1 MIRQFFSSFLFVLI
15 LFCSCNSKTTDKWEI
30 AKNDS
35 INKYL
40 EIAGNDTID
49 LKIRNSYND
58 KAFSLLDLK
67 KNDTLTRYYLSLIS
81 YNYMRTKKEGA
92 FINTIKIYYKK
103 SNYSNDSINLARYY
117 RIKAGYFNSNKKY
130 DSAFSNILK
139 SEKCYK
145 LLKDRKNLALIHMY
159 KNYLQYKVDDFL
171 GAELSASLSYNYYKK
186 TNNYIR
192 ITDCLISLGN
202 IYNNLK
208 EFDKSIF
215 FHKKAYN
222 IIISNKVPQK
232 KGTSNSAMCLNN
244 IGNAFRQKRQYRIA
258 IKYFDL
264 ALKEKKLILID
275 PESYALL
282 LNNMGYCQMQL
293 NDFSNL
299 PNFFERSA
307 KIFDSLCIRN
317 ECSVSNIYL
326 SNFYLKVNDID
337 NVKEYVNKSLK
348 IAELSDSP
356 YYYLN
361 ALKNASLMDSNSNSK
376 YIEDYH
382 IKNDSLQLAERKTR
396 NQYYKI
402 QLETNEIKEEKET
415 AIKQKWGVVWVSIL
429 IILFITLL
437 LIITKQRQKQKELQF
452 HQSQQKS
459 NEEIYDLMLTQK
471 SKEELIRSTEKTR
484 IAMEL
489 HDGVMNRLTST
500 RLNLNTLNFKKDAA
514 TIAKCLTYIEGIYDI
529 EQEIRNIAHNL
540 NTDVFKE
547 NSSFIALLE
556 NFIMGYKSS
565 TGLKCVFEYDD
576 AIDWNLVSSGIK
588 MNLYRIIQE
597 ACHNVD
603 KHADARN
610 IRIDLIL
617 CDSNI
622 CMSISDDGIGFNV
635 KTNND
640 GIGLTNIR
648 KRVESLSGELNIKS
662 KKRNTSINI
671 TIPFTARS

>member
-15 LFCSCNSKTTDKWEI
+15 LFCSCNSKTTDKWKI

-81 YNYMRTKKEGA
+81 YNYMRTKKTKEY
-92 FINTIKIYYKK
+92 IKVSKLHFKK
-103 SNYSNDSINLARYY
+103 SKQISDTLNLARYY
-117 RIKAGYFNSNKKY
+117 RFKAANFANNFVSDSSFYYYIFAEKLYKKTDDKLGLAIVHINKSDIQFQMNDY
-130 DSAFSNILK
+130 
-139 SEKCYK
+139 
-145 LLKDRKNLALIHMY
+145 
-159 KNYLQYKVDDFL
+159 L
-171 GAELSASLSYNYYKK
+171 GAELSALNSYYYFKK
-186 TNNYIR
+186 TNNIQRLPDILNLLGLIYIE
-192 ITDCLISLGN
+192 LEEFEKSFEYFNKLSN
-202 IYNNLK
+202 IIKNNDIVGEDNINGVFLSNIGFLYQRQK
-208 EFDKSIF
+208 KY
-215 FHKKAYN
+215 KKAIIQYSETLSKIKKIHN
-222 IIISNKVPQK
+222 FKSLYSNTLDNLVSCKLQIRDYINMEKLLFESLKIRNEIGEPSAIIISLFHVSEYYHLTGDKTLAEKYAKDALDMALKTK
-232 KGTSNSAMCLNN
+232 KAMDYL
-244 IGNAFRQKRQYRIA
+244 
-258 IKYFDL
+258 L
-264 ALKEKKLILID
+264 ALKQLTIID
-275 PESYALL
+275 SRYVSR
-282 LNNMGYCQMQL
+282 Y
-293 NDFSNL
+293 
-299 PNFFERSA
+299 FE
-307 KIFDSLCIRN
+307 
-317 ECSVSNIYL
+317 
-326 SNFYLKVNDID
+326 
-337 NVKEYVNKSLK
+337 EYVQV
-348 IAELSDSP
+348 
-356 YYYLN
+356 
-361 ALKNASLMDSNSNSK
+361 
-376 YIEDYH
+376 
-382 IKNDSLQLAERKTR
+382 NDSLQVLERKAKNNFAR
-396 NQYYKI
+396 V
-402 QLETNEIKEEKET
+402 QLETNEIKEDKAL

-565 TGLKCVFEYDD
+565 TGLKCVFEHDD
-576 AIDWNLVSSGIK
+576 AIDWSLVSSGIK